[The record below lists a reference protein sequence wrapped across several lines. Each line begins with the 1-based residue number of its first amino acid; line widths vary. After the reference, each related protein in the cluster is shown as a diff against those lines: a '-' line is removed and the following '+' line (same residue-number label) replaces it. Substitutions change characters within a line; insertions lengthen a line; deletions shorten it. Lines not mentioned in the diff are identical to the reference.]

1 MLVKSKVFLRD
12 KSGRCRYPAISVCCS
27 RWMTGESVPM
37 LASSQVVPHE
47 DSVPSFRQEA
57 KAKTRKKRESREQH
71 PKTSTSTFTQDDAN
85 SMLN

>member
-12 KSGRCRYPAISVCCS
+12 KSGRRRYPAIPVCCP

-57 KAKTRKKRESREQH
+57 KAKTRKKKGEQRAA
-71 PKTSTSTFTQDDAN
+71 PKDIDVHAR
-85 SMLN
+85 